1 MNHELPDEIWNIIFS
16 KSCVYP
22 SDYIKLK
29 GVSKQFR
36 EIIQSKKNIFLNKEN
51 NYEKDLNYYCNRI
64 TPIETFV
71 WLFENDVKFTL
82 LNVKHLIISDRC
94 DVFKKGYY
102 YKDFLDI
109 VFNRFHI
116 KMQNYHDIFSL
127 VECYNPLII
136 AGTYNRINIIK
147 LLIEQSTVGN
157 PYIDCIPELFKLS
170 IKYNHKNLLSY
181 VLLKHYD
188 TIKSQLYSKII
199 NIIYRVENCEDIL
212 FYIINVKGYSI
223 ESKHYLGIILKQ
235 YNELLIYLLNKK
247 SLNDNFLK
255 VLLSQSISVKNVI
268 AFDYLFKKIK
278 NTISK
283 KEFSQMIFDQRW
295 IEEKNNFLEYII
307 YNYNSYF
314 DKQSD
319 IIRLCINND
328 IRDNIII
335 NYLNND
341 YYFTKDVLHKL
352 IDCDR
357 YEIVKIVCDK
367 LSY

>member
-16 KSCVYP
+16 KSCLYP

-29 GVSKQFR
+29 GVNKQFR
-36 EIIQSKKNIFLNKEN
+36 EIIKYKKNEFLNKEN

-71 WLFENDVKFTL
+71 WFFKNDVKFTL
-82 LNVKHLIISDRC
+82 LNIKQLIISDRC
-94 DVFKKGYY
+94 DVFKKGYF

-116 KMQNYHDIFSL
+116 KLENYQDIFSL

-147 LLIEQSTVGN
+147 LLIEKSTIGN
-157 PYIDCIPELFKLS
+157 PYIDSIPELFKLS
-170 IKYNHKNLLSY
+170 IKYNHKNLLNY

-188 TIKSQLYSKII
+188 SIKCELYSKLI

-212 FYIINVKGYSI
+212 FYIINVKGCSI
-223 ESKHYLGIILKQ
+223 ESKHYHGLIIKE
-235 YNELLIYLLNKK
+235 YNDLLIFLLKK
-247 SLNDNFLK
+247 TKLNDNFLK
-255 VLLSQSISVKNVI
+255 VLLSLSISVKNII
-268 AFDYLFKKIK
+268 AFDYLFKKLK
-278 NTISK
+278 DSISK
-283 KEFSQMIFDQRW
+283 KEFSHMIFDQKW
-295 IEEKNNFLEYII
+295 IEEKNDFIEYLI
-307 YNYNSYF
+307 YNYTSYF
-314 DKQSD
+314 DKRSD
-319 IIRLCINND
+319 ILRICIIND

-335 NYLNND
+335 NFLNND
-341 YYFTKDVLHKL
+341 YYFTKDILYKL
-352 IDCDR
+352 IDGDR
-357 YEIVKIVCDK
+357 YKIVKIICEK